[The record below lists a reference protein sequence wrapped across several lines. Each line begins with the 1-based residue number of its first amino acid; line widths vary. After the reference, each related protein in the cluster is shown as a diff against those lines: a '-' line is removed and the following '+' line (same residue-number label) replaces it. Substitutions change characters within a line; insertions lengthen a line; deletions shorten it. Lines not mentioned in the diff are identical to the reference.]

1 MYDLNIEKILVAVNL
16 HREKDTKAAVK
27 STNATNITNTK
38 VCNKED
44 KDIKLGLTTARND
57 GYETVITEAYDTNTN
72 REENITQKDEA
83 NNIVQNNTNN
93 IAGNEDL
100 NNYAG
105 CSAQNKIPGT
115 DHIDNNNAK
124 YITQNVGDENDIAE
138 SNNQDIA
145 GDNTLQMA
153 QNDEPNNARINE
165 QDIASNEARDVAPND
180 RNDVNAGN
188 PDNGTSLERNNPPN
202 FNYNNRLV
210 INGNRNGISNVIQ
223 NVIIRAANEHRNY
236 QNVAPRAPD
245 NLPNNNI
252 RDGDNELPDYES
264 DDELLIVNPRNRDN
278 IHPRYLFRRPF
289 LQIRLQDLESSDDDS
304 TDTNSL

>member
-1 MYDLNIEKILVAVNL
+1 MYDLNIEKILLAVDL

-27 STNATNITNTK
+27 SANATNITNTK

-44 KDIKLGLTTARND
+44 KDIKLGPTTARND

-72 REENITQKDEA
+72 REENNTQKDEA
-83 NNIVQNNTNN
+83 NNIVQNNINN
-93 IAGNEDL
+93 TAGNEDL

-115 DHIDNNNAK
+115 DHIDSNNAK

-188 PDNGTSLERNNPPN
+188 PDNGTSRERNNPPN

-223 NVIIRAANEHRNY
+223 NVSF
-236 QNVAPRAPD
+236 
-245 NLPNNNI
+245 
-252 RDGDNELPDYES
+252 ELPMSIE
-264 DDELLIVNPRNRDN
+264 I
-278 IHPRYLFRRPF
+278 IKM
-289 LQIRLQDLESSDDDS
+289 
-304 TDTNSL
+304 